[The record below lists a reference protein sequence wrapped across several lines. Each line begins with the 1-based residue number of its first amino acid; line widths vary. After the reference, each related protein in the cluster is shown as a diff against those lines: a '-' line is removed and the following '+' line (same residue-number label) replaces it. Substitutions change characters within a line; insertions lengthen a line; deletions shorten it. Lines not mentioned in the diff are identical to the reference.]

1 MIQVTTGI
9 MVYEFPDVATLAMI
23 MREARAANTY
33 MVEAKAKVSDLT

>member
-9 MVYEFPDVATLAMI
+9 MVYEFPDVATI
-23 MREARAANTY
+23 MKEARAANTY